1 MTRFAR
7 LFPAVV
13 LAFVV
18 AAGCVQAPDNVIGP
32 VAPAVT
38 ISGAH
43 GLVVGTLSWWI
54 GRIRRLDRE
63 AIGAPAARR
72 ASAFLPVKIVSSP
85 QAPAIAEPVGRHHVE
100 IALRDGD
107 VVRVP
112 VGIDAAWAGLLVAA
126 MRGGARC

>member
-1 MTRFAR
+1 MTRKQTASRDGSEWREVVEEWERSGRTREAFA
-7 LFPAVV
+7 
-13 LAFVV
+13 
-18 AAGCVQAPDNVIGP
+18 
-32 VAPAVT
+32 
-38 ISGAH
+38 SSH